1 METIAKNISIQIED
15 MNQKEFRM
23 LGTLAQLDY
32 MRDSYVPMKE
42 KIKFMSKSTTAMD
55 KNYMMVS
62 AFDAFGYT
70 FDENGNEIK
79 RRGPIFPLI
88 GVGSTLLGI
97 ILMVMPTD
105 LIIGVTYVLGA
116 MLIIGA
122 LSQGY
127 NLFVARRYWDIPIVY
142 WLLPLITLGVGILV
156 VVKPMEAATLPLKII
171 GWALMFYGVVECIN
185 AIAFYQARKR
195 YEQQQKAVVRNAP
208 SSIDTETIEEAT
220 IVE

>member
-1 METIAKNISIQIED
+1 MKALQSSIIRAVIAVVVGILLVKYREDTMRWMTIAVGIMFLFSGLISIV
-15 MNQKEFRM
+15 
-23 LGTLAQLDY
+23 LY
-32 MRDSYVPMKE
+32 YYE
-42 KIKFMSKSTTAMD
+42 KREIGKSP
-55 KNYMMVS
+55 
-62 AFDAFGYT
+62 YT

-195 YEQQQKAVVRNAP
+195 YEQQQKAIVQNAP
-208 SSIDTETIEEAT
+208 SSIDTEAIEEAT